1 VNAAS
6 ITRGA
11 CSVARVGIFLFG
23 LGAAAW
29 GAYVFPSMQ
38 RDEPVERA
46 ASEILKGRDLQSRAL
61 LNLLAHSDGMLDR
74 PICSPS
80 GLRASAT
87 LRVALVKYETAD
99 GKAPTDDAYFE
110 LYHSVQAAL
119 RCSPSDAFMWVLL
132 FWLDASRDG
141 VTPKNSEFLQMSYAS
156 GPNEGWIGF
165 WRVQVAL
172 PLLDRLSN
180 RLSEN
185 AIDDFIKLLNTR
197 ILYNDLAAIVASETP
212 GIRTRILASLKETDP
227 VIRQSFAA
235 ALRAKGVD
243 VAIPGVQAPDRPWH

>member
-1 VNAAS
+1 VEIIIDMDILS
-6 ITRGA
+6 ECGLDYSRG
-11 CSVARVGIFLFG
+11 VFRR
-23 LGAAAW
+23 AW

-243 VAIPGVQAPDRPWH
+243 VAITGVQAPDRPWH